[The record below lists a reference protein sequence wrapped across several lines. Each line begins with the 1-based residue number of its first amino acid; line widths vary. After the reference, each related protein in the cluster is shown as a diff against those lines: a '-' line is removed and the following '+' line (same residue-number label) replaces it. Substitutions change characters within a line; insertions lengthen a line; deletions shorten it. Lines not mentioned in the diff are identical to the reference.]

1 MRSKRKN
8 TQTQTSAVL
17 VSWEQL
23 TSAKLCSAG
32 QAAEFGSGMFNSSN
46 CRLTCTA
53 RNMQVAQFYSNYI
66 VQGSQGEGSR
76 HRALYPSFAPNC
88 KKSTDGLKNVV
99 SVRLGSLKNSRKIL
113 VALSPCEDL
122 LRSKLMSFKARL
134 HNTWGESTCLVKNV
148 AFQTESQQSAVM
160 ARHTISQ
167 CGSLF
172 SYHLTQDQH
181 GPWQPAKR
189 KLEPEEL
196 RWIE

>member
-23 TSAKLCSAG
+23 TSCAKLCSAG

-88 KKSTDGLKNVV
+88 KKPTDGWQQRLKNVV

-113 VALSPCEDL
+113 VTLSPCEDL
-122 LRSKLMSFKARL
+122 LLFKT
-134 HNTWGESTCLVKNV
+134 HV
-148 AFQTESQQSAVM
+148 FQ
-160 ARHTISQ
+160 
-167 CGSLF
+167 G
-172 SYHLTQDQH
+172 
-181 GPWQPAKR
+181 
-189 KLEPEEL
+189 
-196 RWIE
+196 